1 MQGDESVMPLYRGR
15 GEQSAQSVESQLKV
29 SRYLAVHNESIS
41 SIKMIDGFASL
52 AISNICFTNFS
63 LSPVGRDRKDR
74 DRIDRYASISSR
86 VSSSP

>member
-1 MQGDESVMPLYRGR
+1 MHLCKGMRVSCPRIEGGGSSPH
-15 GEQSAQSVESQLKV
+15 SQLKV

-63 LSPVGRDRKDR
+63 LSPVGRDREDR
-74 DRIDRYASISSR
+74 DRIDRYASISR
-86 VSSSP
+86 RQDR

>member
-1 MQGDESVMPLYRGR
+1 MHLCKGMRVSCPCVEGGGSS
-15 GEQSAQSVESQLKV
+15 QSKV

-63 LSPVGRDRKDR
+63 LSPVGQDRKDR
-74 DRIDRYASISSR
+74 DRIDR
-86 VSSSP
+86 